1 ANILA
6 AAIDAGSSAEVY
18 TTSTGTS
25 WTAAPNQPPSPA
37 WDPRVIVS
45 PTANQLLL
53 STVLAYETHNWGN
66 TWNSFSYVGMHPDV
80 RSFYWG
86 SFQGAN
92 YLWLTTDGSSSSGA
106 YAASGD
112 YASLVFALGNPDRAY
127 ARTCDGASFART
139 DNAYSALT
147 AAGVVWSSITP
158 AAPNYLPEIWSE
170 NMIAVDPLNQNHV
183 CFANSMN

>member
-1 ANILA
+1 ALVAAITYGGSANILA

-37 WDPRVIVS
+37 WDPRIIVS
-45 PTANQLLL
+45 PIANQLLL

-66 TWNSFSYVGMHPDV
+66 TWNSFSYAGMHPDV

-86 SFQGAN
+86 NFQGAN

-106 YAASGD
+106 YAAIARFNFTPGSTPSGGVTVGVNGINTWQD
-112 YASLVFALGNPDRAY
+112 YFFVATGN
-127 ARTCDGASFART
+127 S
-139 DNAYSALT
+139 
-147 AAGVVWSSITP
+147 GV
-158 AAPNYLPEIWSE
+158 
-170 NMIAVDPLNQNHV
+170 
-183 CFANSMN
+183 